1 MRKFMFND
9 RCGLTASVIR
19 KAKWKTRRLAER
31 VVRQWAV
38 AEVLTDCLGN
48 PTQRELTLKEFALK
62 TCPIKVGDIIAVAQS
77 YKDIIECEWLPTEK
91 ENEVIR
97 MVKENHPG
105 CTNKMFVKPELMA
118 HYIKIT
124 GVDFERLQ
132 DISDEDCLAEGI
144 MYDPKGVAKYG
155 YRIGEG
161 KSKWYRTPKDAFSSL
176 IDKVS
181 GKGTWDSNP
190 YVYVFTFKLV
200 D

>member
-19 KAKWKTRRLAER
+19 KAKWKTRRIAAR
-31 VVRQWAV
+31 VVRQWEI
-38 AEVLTDCLGN
+38 AEELTGILGN
-48 PTQRELTLKEFALK
+48 PTQREWTLKEFALK
-62 TCPIKVGDIIAVAQS
+62 VCPIKVGETIAVAQS

-124 GVDFERLQ
+124 GIDFERLQ

-190 YVYVFTFKLV
+190 YVYVFTFELV
-200 D
+200 

>member
-19 KAKWKTRRLAER
+19 KAKWKTRRIAER

-38 AEVLTDCLGN
+38 EEVLTDCLGN

-62 TCPIKVGDIIAVAQS
+62 VCPIKVGDIIAVAQS
-77 YKDIIECEWLPTEK
+77 YKTLIEQGYLCRESDGWVSEEYCAK
-91 ENEVIR
+91 
-97 MVKENHPG
+97 PG
-105 CTNKMFVKPELMA
+105 YSNKMFVKAELMPVK
-118 HYIKIT
+118 IKIT
-124 GVDFERLQ
+124 GIDFERLQ
-132 DISDEDCLAEGI
+132 DISDDDCLAEGI
-144 MYDPKGVAKYG
+144 MYDPLGAAKYG